1 LYRYSW
7 FKFLRRF
14 VLKRIDFI
22 RSINELIF
30 KQLRDINYQIE
41 RILRIPN
48 GINSKDFIGIEK
60 DKREEVH
67 FGYVGRL
74 MKFKNLRFLIKV
86 FQEYLAKYPNDKLYI
101 YGRGPEINFI
111 QDFIYENNLEK
122 NIILCGYE
130 KEKEKIYKNI
140 DVLIDPALAQG
151 ISNAN
156 LEAMCTGTFLIA
168 SNVQGN
174 IDLVKHRITG
184 LLFNTYN
191 EKDLLKQLFTF
202 KNDKK
207 LVQEVIINA
216 KKEVI
221 TNYDIDVVTNKIYK
235 FLKSRLNYF

>member
-1 LYRYSW
+1 MINNTLNNNPLPVYGEV
-7 FKFLRRF
+7 KF
-14 VLKRIDFI
+14 IDI
-22 RSINELIF
+22 
-30 KQLRDINYQIE
+30 K
-41 RILRIPN
+41 
-48 GINSKDFIGIEK
+48 K

-67 FGYVGRL
+67 FGYVRRL

-86 FQEYLAKYPNDKLYI
+86 FQEFLVKYPNDRLYI

-111 QDFIYENNLEK
+111 QDFISGNNLEK
-122 NIILCGYE
+122 NIFLCGYE

-168 SNVQGN
+168 SNVRGN

-184 LLFNTYN
+184 LSFNTYN

-207 LVQEVIINA
+207 LVQEIIINA
-216 KKEVI
+216 KKEII
-221 TNYDIDVVTNKIYK
+221 TNYDIDVVANKIYK
-235 FLKSRLNYF
+235 FLNSRL